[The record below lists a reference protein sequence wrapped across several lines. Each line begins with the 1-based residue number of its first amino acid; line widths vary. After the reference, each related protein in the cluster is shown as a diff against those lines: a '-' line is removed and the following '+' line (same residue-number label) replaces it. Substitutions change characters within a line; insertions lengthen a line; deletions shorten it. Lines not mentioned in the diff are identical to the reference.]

1 MSDPFDG
8 YIFSSNRVYRISG
21 NQTVDSF
28 YMDNS
33 NLVEIP
39 ASRQQIKN
47 DELGTLCNLKEN
59 QFITAVCLIVQK
71 NQLVFGRSDGAI
83 IIVNALKA
91 VESTLFSTTEVF
103 FYFLEKE
110 RKV

>member
-47 DELGTLCNLKEN
+47 DELGALCNLKEN

-83 IIVNALKA
+83 IMVDALKA

-103 FYFLEKE
+103 FIF
-110 RKV
+110 

>member
-1 MSDPFDG
+1 MSDPSDG
-8 YIFSSNRVYRISG
+8 FIFATNRVYRISG

-28 YMDNS
+28 YLDNS

-39 ASRQQIKN
+39 AARQKIQN
-47 DELGTLCNLKEN
+47 DELGTLCNLEEN

-83 IIVNALKA
+83 IMVNALNA
-91 VESTLFSTTEVF
+91 IEATLFSTSEVR
-103 FYFLEKE
+103 E
-110 RKV
+110 